1 MSNIELDYQRYLV
14 ANLSLDLTRGKP
26 CPDQLALSRG
36 LEDMIQGDYQSR
48 DGIETRNYGGLLG
61 IPEARELGARLLDL
75 DPAQV
80 LAGGNSSLAL
90 MYQFLAFRKTQWA
103 HSETA
108 PKFICLV
115 PGYDRHFSV
124 CEHLGIAM
132 INVALTP
139 EGLDLSMVEALVEK
153 DPSIRGVWCVPK
165 HSNPTGHVYTP
176 ETVQRLAK
184 LPLLTQSDFVLMW
197 DNAYAVHDL
206 DEDVPPLES
215 LMAHAE
221 AAGTADQVAIFGST
235 SKITLAGAGLGFC
248 GLSPSVLE
256 AFQRYLEPQMIGFDK
271 VNQLRHARF
280 LDDEHKLK
288 ALMDAHRKILRPKF
302 DLVDEKL
309 KPLSVQ
315 SLAAWSQPLGGYFV
329 SLDLKA
335 ASARQVVHLAGAAG
349 VKLTPAGATF
359 PYGDDPEDKNIRI
372 APSFPDMMDLGQA
385 LDVLVCCVHKASQD
399 AASQSH

>member
-1 MSNIELDYQRYLV
+1 MSNIDSDYQRYLG

-48 DGIETRNYGGLLG
+48 DGIDTRNYGGLLG

-90 MYQFLAFRKTQWA
+90 MYQYLAFRKAQWP
-103 HSETA
+103 HSETV

-124 CEHLGIAM
+124 CEQLGIAM

-139 EGLDLSMVEALVEK
+139 EGPDLSMLESLVER
-153 DPSIRGVWCVPK
+153 DPSIRGIWCVPK
-165 HSNPTGHVYTP
+165 HSNPTGHIYTA
-176 ETVQRLAK
+176 ETVRSLAR
-184 LPLLTQSDFVLMW
+184 LPLLTQGDFVLMW

-206 DEDVPPLES
+206 DDNVPALES
-215 LMAHAE
+215 LMTQAE
-221 AAGTADQVAIFGST
+221 IAGTADQIAIFGST

-248 GLSPSVLE
+248 GLSPSVLA

-280 LDDEHKLK
+280 LDDDSKLK

-302 DLVDEKL
+302 DLVVEKL
-309 KPLSVQ
+309 KPLGAQ

-335 ASARQVVHLAGAAG
+335 ASARHVVHLAEAAG

-359 PYGDDPEDKNIRI
+359 PYGNDPEDKNIRI

-385 LDVLVCCVHKASQD
+385 LDVLVCCIQKASHD
-399 AASQSH
+399 AANPSH